1 VRRVV
6 ESWVAIQAPPGEVRL
21 VALGARLEQAALAA
35 RSLVARVVKRL
46 AEQAAKRQTEQVEL
60 QAVQGGQ

>member
-1 VRRVV
+1 
-6 ESWVAIQAPPGEVRL
+6 